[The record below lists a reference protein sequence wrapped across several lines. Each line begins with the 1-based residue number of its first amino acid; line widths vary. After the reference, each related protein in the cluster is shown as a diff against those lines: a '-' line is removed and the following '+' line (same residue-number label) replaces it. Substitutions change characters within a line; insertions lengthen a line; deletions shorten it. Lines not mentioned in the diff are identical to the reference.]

1 MNIDWFSPMSL
12 GIPDAEFVS
21 GKKIDKFS
29 VFYGTTDGQPHL
41 HSFFELLYVEKGSI
55 YHSVSAKEKKLMQ
68 EGDFIFI
75 DIGTIHDY
83 TAIDDDVSVINLVFT
98 PNLFVRDMQ
107 DCSSVA
113 ELFKKYKLNLEPL
126 VISFPVN
133 TIMHD
138 TNKTALNMIYFLR
151 EKSENPQSLTSTIIR
166 YGLISLLMHITEP
179 GFQSRPHLNNITE
192 ALLKLVDNN
201 YAEPNLLTRATT
213 ELNYT
218 ASYISAIF
226 KKDFGITFTD
236 YLMQYRINIA
246 KQLLRTTDMSITDIS
261 SSVGYSDVKFFRD
274 LFKKH
279 TNMTPRQYKNST
291 VI

>member
-12 GIPDAEFVS
+12 KIEDAEFIS
-21 GKKIDKFS
+21 GKKIDNFS
-29 VFYGTTDGQPHL
+29 VFYGTTNGQPHL
-41 HSFFELLYVEKGSI
+41 HNFFEILYVEKGSL
-55 YHSVSAKEKKLMQ
+55 YHSVNAKEEELMK

-75 DIGTIHDY
+75 DIGTIHNY
-83 TAIDDDVSVINLVFT
+83 TAIDDVSVINIVFT
-98 PNLFVRDMQ
+98 PDLFIPGMQ
-107 DCSSVA
+107 DCASVS

-126 VISFPVN
+126 MISFPIN
-133 TIMHD
+133 TVMHD
-138 TNKTALNMIYFLR
+138 TDKTALNMIYFLR
-151 EKSENPQSLTSTIIR
+151 EKSEHPQSLSSTIIR

-179 GFQSRPHLNNITE
+179 ELQDRPHLSNITE

-201 YAEPNLLTRATT
+201 YAEPNLLTRATS

-261 SSVGYSDVKFFRD
+261 ASVGYSDVKFFRE

>member
-12 GIPDAEFVS
+12 AIIDAENIS
-21 GKKIDKFS
+21 GKEINQFS
-29 VFYGTTDGQPHL
+29 VFYGTTNGQPHL
-41 HSFFELLYVEKGSI
+41 HSFFEILYVEKGSL
-55 YHSVSAKEKKLMQ
+55 YHSVSAKEENVMK

-83 TAIDDDVSVINLVFT
+83 TAIDDVSVINIVFT
-98 PNLFVRDMQ
+98 PDLFIPGMQ
-107 DCSSVA
+107 DCSSIA

-126 VISFPVN
+126 LISFPVN

-138 TNKTALNMIYFLR
+138 DNKTILNMIYFLR
-151 EKSENPQSLTSTIIR
+151 EKAENPLSLTSTIIR
-166 YGLISLLMHITEP
+166 HSLISLFMHITEP
-179 GFQSRPHLNNITE
+179 EYQDKPHLSSITE
-192 ALLKLVDNN
+192 ALLKLVDNH
-201 YAEPNLLTRATT
+201 YAEPNLLTRATN

-218 ASYISAIF
+218 ASYISSIF
-226 KKDFGITFTD
+226 KKDFGITFSD

-261 SSVGYSDVKFFRD
+261 ASVGYSDIKFFRD